1 MRAVDVRM
9 LRRNGPQQEGDVN
22 LRKQTSRRAS
32 FFSFTPVEIFQ
43 VRRKGLTGVKEERR
57 FGLLP
62 QVLVGLCVA
71 LLVTTTASAA
81 PPAPVSVTAADRPLD
96 GGDALRVVVTRD
108 LAAAS
113 DATKIVIQAAR
124 EEKGLFTDAATIS
137 LEGEEGLKHAGKA
150 DLEIDVKEMPTDKPI
165 WIRAYASNANDEKPA
180 NAYAAG
186 PATATEQFFDGNR
199 FWFFV
204 VTMFV
209 CGSVIALIL
218 IARSGV
224 PMWIRKIS
232 ALDAIDEAVGR
243 ATEMGKS
250 CLFVTGVQ
258 DLNEIETIAGIT
270 VLSRVAEKAA
280 EYDATVVVP
289 TSRSL
294 VMTAARETSQ
304 AAYLAAG
311 RPDAYQ
317 EDRIYYV
324 TDDQF
329 GFVAHLSGYMIREK
343 PAACFYMG
351 QFYAE
356 SLLLGETGNTIGA
369 IQIAGTAQPAQLPFF
384 VAACD
389 YTLIGEEFFAA
400 SAYLSRDPDQLGS
413 LKGQEV
419 GKLLVM
425 SIIVVGVGLVTIVN
439 LTGPGNTIHDIAKA
453 AADYLQNSILKS

>member
-1 MRAVDVRM
+1 MPTQSITTASNSVSKCLHSAR
-9 LRRNGPQQEGDVN
+9 
-22 LRKQTSRRAS
+22 S
-32 FFSFTPVEIFQ
+32 FFSFTPVGSSKIVTRAKEEQRFAFESLFQ
-43 VRRKGLTGVKEERR
+43 VCIC
-57 FGLLP
+57 LLMLS
-62 QVLVGLCVA
+62 VEA
-71 LLVTTTASAA
+71 IAA
-81 PPAPVSVTAADRPLD
+81 PPQAPSQISVSDKPFD
-96 GGDALRVVVTRD
+96 GGDALHVIVTREVSGP
-108 LAAAS
+108 A
-113 DATKIVIQAAR
+113 DATKFVVQASR
-124 EEKGLFTDAATIS
+124 EEKGLYTDAATIS
-137 LEGEEGLKHAGKA
+137 LEPAVDSKEAKSNTGPTLETDVAG
-150 DLEIDVKEMPTDKPI
+150 VPPGKPI
-165 WIRAYASNANDEKPA
+165 WIRAYAENARGEKS
-180 NAYAAG
+180 AYVYASS
-186 PATATEQFFDGNR
+186 PATATQQFFDGNR

-204 VTMFV
+204 ATVFV
-209 CGSVIALIL
+209 CGAIIAFIL
-218 IARSGV
+218 IARSGA
-224 PMWIRKIS
+224 PMWIRKIT
-232 ALDAIDEAVGR
+232 ALDGIDEAVGR

-250 CLFVTGVQ
+250 CLFVTGVV

-270 VLSRVAEKAA
+270 VLARVAEKAA

-329 GFVAHLSGYMIREK
+329 GFVAHLSGYMMREK

-413 LKGQEV
+413 LKGQDV

-425 SIIVVGVGLVTIVN
+425 TIILIGVSLLTIVN
-439 LTGPGNTIHDIAKA
+439 VATPGSAVHGLAKA
-453 AADYLQNSILKS
+453 AADYLQNHMLQSS

>member
-1 MRAVDVRM
+1 MSHF
-9 LRRNGPQQEGDVN
+9 GDRLVN
-22 LRKQTSRRAS
+22 A
-32 FFSFTPVEIFQ
+32 
-43 VRRKGLTGVKEERR
+43 
-57 FGLLP
+57 GLL
-62 QVLVGLCVA
+62 V
-71 LLVTTTASAA
+71 
-81 PPAPVSVTAADRPLD
+81 
-96 GGDALRVVVTRD
+96 LRVVVAFAVMCPGESRSAPPAAPVRIKAVDVPWDAGHALAVTVVQEESNVAEGVQYVVQRSAERHGVYETVATLTEPRPQPEGPAAVTKASGSPPPWVFYETTVGD
-108 LAAAS
+108 LA
-113 DATKIVIQAAR
+113 T
-124 EEKGLFTDAATIS
+124 
-137 LEGEEGLKHAGKA
+137 GEPVWL
-150 DLEIDVKEMPTDKPI
+150 
-165 WIRAYASNANDEKPA
+165 RAYAVNAQGEKSDAVMVEEAVAP
-180 NAYAAG
+180 
-186 PATATEQFFDGNR
+186 TEEWFDGR
-199 FWFFV
+199 KFWFFV
-204 VTMFV
+204 TTMFV
-209 CGSVIALIL
+209 CGSVIGFIL
-218 IARSGV
+218 IARSGAA
-224 PMWIRKIS
+224 MWIRKIS

-250 CLFVTGVQ
+250 CLFVAGVQ

-280 EYDATVVVP
+280 EYDATVVMP

-329 GFVAHLSGYMIREK
+329 GFVAHLSGYMTREK

-413 LKGQEV
+413 LKGQDM

-425 SIIVVGVGLVTIVN
+425 SIIVIGVTLLTVVN
-439 LTGPGNTIHDIAKA
+439 LTGPESSLHGVAKS
-453 AADYLQNSILKS
+453 AADYLQNVMLRSS

>member
-1 MRAVDVRM
+1 M
-9 LRRNGPQQEGDVN
+9 
-22 LRKQTSRRAS
+22 
-32 FFSFTPVEIFQ
+32 
-43 VRRKGLTGVKEERR
+43 
-57 FGLLP
+57 
-62 QVLVGLCVA
+62 VGLC
-71 LLVTTTASAA
+71 LLLLAATADAA
-81 PPAPVSVTAADRPLD
+81 PPGPPRFVSITDKPFD
-96 GGDALRVVVTRD
+96 NGHALVVVLD
-108 LAAAS
+108 VDPEPAATTYILERSFERAGLYGES
-113 DATKIVIQAAR
+113 QTLEQPAPFAPIQASELPPNA
-124 EEKGLFTDAATIS
+124 EVVKLVTHFETEVGGL
-137 LEGEEGLKHAGKA
+137 
-150 DLEIDVKEMPTDKPI
+150 PTDKPV
-165 WIRAYASNANDEKPA
+165 WFRAYAVN
-180 NAYAAG
+180 AAG
-186 PATATEQFFDGNR
+186 EKSAFVYSDQPAVATEQLFDGNR

-204 VTMFV
+204 VTVFV
-209 CGSVIALIL
+209 CGSVIAMIL
-218 IARSGV
+218 VARTGA

-329 GFVAHLSGYMIREK
+329 GFVAHLSGYMTREK

-413 LKGQEV
+413 LKGQDI

-425 SIIVVGVGLVTIVN
+425 SIIVIGVSLLTIAN
-439 LTGPGNTIHDIAKA
+439 LATPGTAVHDLASA
-453 AADYLQNSILKS
+453 AADYLQNHLLTSS

>member
-1 MRAVDVRM
+1 METRSALSLITRSGFAG
-9 LRRNGPQQEGDVN
+9 R
-22 LRKQTSRRAS
+22 
-32 FFSFTPVEIFQ
+32 
-43 VRRKGLTGVKEERR
+43 
-57 FGLLP
+57 
-62 QVLVGLCVA
+62 LVMGLC
-71 LLVTTTASAA
+71 LLLLAATADAA
-81 PPAPVSVTAADRPLD
+81 PPAPPRFVSITDKPFD
-96 GGDALRVVVTRD
+96 NGHALVVVLD
-108 LAAAS
+108 VDPEPAATTCILERS
-113 DATKIVIQAAR
+113 FER
-124 EEKGLFTDAATIS
+124 KGLYGEPQT
-137 LEGEEGLKHAGKA
+137 LERPTPAEPIQTSELPSNAEVVKLVTHIETEVG
-150 DLEIDVKEMPTDKPI
+150 DLPTDKPV
-165 WIRAYASNANDEKPA
+165 WFRAYAVN
-180 NAYAAG
+180 AAG
-186 PATATEQFFDGNR
+186 EKSAFVYSDQPTVATEQFFDGNR

-204 VTMFV
+204 VTVFV
-209 CGSVIALIL
+209 CGSVIAMIL
-218 IARSGV
+218 VARTGA

-250 CLFVTGVQ
+250 CLFVAGVQ
-258 DLNEIETIAGIT
+258 DLNEIETIAGVT

-329 GFVAHLSGYMIREK
+329 GFVAHLSGYMMREK

-413 LKGQEV
+413 LKGQDI

-425 SIIVVGVGLVTIVN
+425 SIIVIGVSLLTIVN
-439 LTGPGNTIHDIAKA
+439 LAPSGTAVHDLASA
-453 AADYLQNSILKS
+453 AADYLQNHMLTSS

>member
-1 MRAVDVRM
+1 MNHRSTNRESPGDMERAAATVWFGWLTRRAAAAAIFAFFCAWCIPGQAAPLAPKSLVGVDAPWDGGHAIRV
-9 LRRNGPQQEGDVN
+9 LVDASN
-22 LRKQTSRRAS
+22 LSPGEWSAITIQTSPEKDGIYTDA
-32 FFSFTPVEIFQ
+32 
-43 VRRKGLTGVKEERR
+43 G
-57 FGLLP
+57 
-62 QVLVGLCVA
+62 A
-71 LLVTTTASAA
+71 VT
-81 PPAPVSVTAADRPLD
+81 APVASPD
-96 GGDALRVVVTRD
+96 
-108 LAAAS
+108 AAA
-113 DATKIVIQAAR
+113 TKL
-124 EEKGLFTDAATIS
+124 EATIS
-137 LEGEEGLKHAGKA
+137 GMTSNTPTWLRAFAVNSAGEKSPYL
-150 DLEIDVKEMPTDKPI
+150 
-165 WIRAYASNANDEKPA
+165 YAEAPA
-180 NAYAAG
+180 VAI
-186 PATATEQFFDGNR
+186 EQVFDGNR

-204 VTMFV
+204 VLSFV
-209 CGSVIALIL
+209 CGSVIAMIL
-218 IARSGV
+218 IARTGA

-329 GFVAHLSGYMIREK
+329 GFVAHLSGYMMREK

-356 SLLLGETGNTIGA
+356 SLLLGETGTPLERFRL
-369 IQIAGTAQPAQLPFF
+369 PAPP
-384 VAACD
+384 
-389 YTLIGEEFFAA
+389 
-400 SAYLSRDPDQLGS
+400 SRHSSRSLSPPATTR
-413 LKGQEV
+413 
-419 GKLLVM
+419 
-425 SIIVVGVGLVTIVN
+425 
-439 LTGPGNTIHDIAKA
+439 
-453 AADYLQNSILKS
+453 

>member
-1 MRAVDVRM
+1 MSTRESSTIDS
-9 LRRNGPQQEGDVN
+9 GD
-22 LRKQTSRRAS
+22 RPRHTFS
-32 FFSFTPVEIFQ
+32 FFSFTPV
-43 VRRKGLTGVKEERR
+43 GLLKMRTGVKEEKR
-57 FGLLP
+57 FKLTPLVAAICLLTWMR
-62 QVLVGLCVA
+62 VA
-71 LLVTTTASAA
+71 QAA
-81 PPAPVSVTAADRPLD
+81 PPAPPVSVFAADVPYD
-96 GGDALRVVVTRD
+96 SGESLRVAVAMEEAKLGNDPIR
-108 LAAAS
+108 
-113 DATKIVIQAAR
+113 IVIQKCL
-124 EEKGLFTDAATIS
+124 EERGVYTEVATVSEVAEEPGGIAGLIRS
-137 LEGEEGLKHAGKA
+137 LGSPPPWVYYIAKVDGVA
-150 DLEIDVKEMPTDKPI
+150 TDKPV
-165 WIRAYASNANDEKPA
+165 WFRAYAVNNDGENSTYTSVKTPA
-180 NAYAAG
+180 V
-186 PATATEQFFDGNR
+186 PSRQFFDGNR
-199 FWFFV
+199 LWFFV
-204 VTMFV
+204 VTLFV
-209 CGSVIALIL
+209 CGTVIAFIL
-218 IARSGV
+218 IARSGI

-232 ALDAIDEAVGR
+232 ALDAMDEAVGR

-250 CLFVTGVQ
+250 CLFVTGVV

-329 GFVAHLSGYMIREK
+329 GFVAHLSGYMMREK

-413 LKGQEV
+413 LKGQDV

-425 SIIVVGVGLVTIVN
+425 SIIFIGVSLLTIVSV
-439 LTGPGNTIHDIAKA
+439 TKSGTAVHDLAKA
-453 AADYLQNSILKS
+453 AADYLQNQMLKSS

>member
-1 MRAVDVRM
+1 MTEASMPSPRSI
-9 LRRNGPQQEGDVN
+9 GPQQEEAVN
-22 LRKQTSRRAS
+22 LQEQSLHRAS
-32 FFSFTPVEIFQ
+32 FFSFTPVRLFQ
-43 VRRKGLTGVKEERR
+43 VRKKGLTGVKEESR

-62 QVLVGLCVA
+62 QLLVGLCVS
-71 LLVTTTASAA
+71 LLATSVSAA

-108 LAAAS
+108 LAVAS
-113 DATKIVIQAAR
+113 DASKIVIQAAR
-124 EEKGLFTDAATIS
+124 EEKGLFSDAATIS
-137 LEGEEGLKHAGKA
+137 LEGEDGLKHAGKA
-150 DLEIDVKEMPTDKPI
+150 ALEIDVKEMPTDKSI
-165 WIRAYASNANDEKPA
+165 WIRAYAVNAKDEKSA
-180 NAYAAG
+180 FAYASG
-186 PATATEQFFDGNR
+186 PAVATEQFFDGNR

-270 VLSRVAEKAA
+270 VLARVAEKAA

-413 LKGQEV
+413 LKGQDV

-425 SIIVVGVGLVTIVN
+425 SIIIIGVGLLTIVN
-439 LTGPGNTIHDIAKA
+439 LTGPGNAIHDIAKA

>member
-1 MRAVDVRM
+1 M
-9 LRRNGPQQEGDVN
+9 LCLLLCGAFLTEVEA
-22 LRKQTSRRAS
+22 AS
-32 FFSFTPVEIFQ
+32 P
-43 VRRKGLTGVKEERR
+43 
-57 FGLLP
+57 
-62 QVLVGLCVA
+62 
-71 LLVTTTASAA
+71 A
-81 PPAPVSVTAADRPLD
+81 PPTSISVHDVTLD
-96 GGDALRVVVTRD
+96 AGDALEVMIDASSTKPIEGVKFVVQKSMEQNGVY
-108 LAAAS
+108 
-113 DATKIVIQAAR
+113 K
-124 EEKGLFTDAATIS
+124 EAATVDASAVIKERLANPFS
-137 LEGEEGLKHAGKA
+137 PRVPEDLVFDAEVGDIPSGKP
-150 DLEIDVKEMPTDKPI
+150 V
-165 WIRAYASNANDEKPA
+165 WFRAYAVN
-180 NAYAAG
+180 AAG
-186 PATATEQFFDGNR
+186 EKSPYTYSSEPGIATQQFFDGNR
-199 FWFFV
+199 FWFFI
-204 VTMFV
+204 VTLFV
-209 CGSVIALIL
+209 CGSVVAMIL
-218 IARSGV
+218 VARSGV

-270 VLSRVAEKAA
+270 VLSRVAQKAA
-280 EYDATVVVP
+280 EYDATVIVP

-329 GFVAHLSGYMIREK
+329 GFVAHLSGYMQREK

-356 SLLLGETGNTIGA
+356 SLLLGETGNAIGA

-413 LKGQEV
+413 LKGQDI

-425 SIIVVGVGLVTIVN
+425 AILFVGVTLVTVVN
-439 LTGPGNTIHDIAKA
+439 VTLPETPGATPSGLHAFAKTC
-453 AADYLQNSILKS
+453 ADYLQNHILQSS

>member
-1 MRAVDVRM
+1 MLAV
-9 LRRNGPQQEGDVN
+9 E
-22 LRKQTSRRAS
+22 A
-32 FFSFTPVEIFQ
+32 I
-43 VRRKGLTGVKEERR
+43 
-57 FGLLP
+57 
-62 QVLVGLCVA
+62 
-71 LLVTTTASAA
+71 AA
-81 PPAPVSVTAADRPLD
+81 PPQAPSQISASDKPLD
-96 GGDALRVVVTRD
+96 GGDALHVIVTREVSEP
-108 LAAAS
+108 A
-113 DATKIVIQAAR
+113 DATKIVIQSSR
-124 EEKGLFTDAATIS
+124 EEKGLYTEAAIIS
-137 LEGEEGLKHAGKA
+137 LDPAAGPKDA
-150 DLEIDVKEMPTDKPI
+150 KPNSGPTLETDVTGVRTGKPI
-165 WIRAYASNANDEKPA
+165 WIRAYAEN
-180 NAYAAG
+180 AAG
-186 PATATEQFFDGNR
+186 EKSAYVYASSPAIATQQFFDGHR
-199 FWFFV
+199 FWFFI
-204 VTMFV
+204 VTAFV
-209 CGSVIALIL
+209 CGSVIAFIL

-329 GFVAHLSGYMIREK
+329 GFVAHLSGYMQREK

-413 LKGQEV
+413 LKGQDV

-425 SIIVVGVGLVTIVN
+425 SIILIGVTLLTIVN
-439 LTGPGNTIHDIAKA
+439 VATPGTAVHDLAKA
-453 AADYLQNSILKS
+453 AADYLQNHMLQSS

>member
-1 MRAVDVRM
+1 M
-9 LRRNGPQQEGDVN
+9 
-22 LRKQTSRRAS
+22 
-32 FFSFTPVEIFQ
+32 
-43 VRRKGLTGVKEERR
+43 
-57 FGLLP
+57 
-62 QVLVGLCVA
+62 
-71 LLVTTTASAA
+71 LVT
-81 PPAPVSVTAADRPLD
+81 
-96 GGDALRVVVTRD
+96 VTRD
-108 LAAAS
+108 PSAPE
-113 DATKIVIQAAR
+113 DATKIVVQTAR
-124 EEKGLFTDAATIS
+124 EEKGLFSDASTIDLTPAKGASAAESKSDSMSSALNTEVGDVETD
-137 LEGEEGLKHAGKA
+137 E
-150 DLEIDVKEMPTDKPI
+150 PI
-165 WIRAYASNANDEKPA
+165 WIRAYAANDAGEKSA
-180 NAYAAG
+180 YVYAAE
-186 PATATEQFFDGNR
+186 PVTPTQQFFDGNR
-199 FWFFV
+199 FWFFI
-204 VTMFV
+204 VTLFV
-209 CGSVIALIL
+209 CGSVIAMIL
-218 IARSGV
+218 VARSGV
-224 PMWIRKIS
+224 PMWVRKIS

-329 GFVAHLSGYMIREK
+329 GFVAHLSGYMMREK

-413 LKGQEV
+413 LKGQDI
-419 GKLLVM
+419 GKLFVM
-425 SIIVVGVGLVTIVN
+425 AIILVGVTLLTVVN
-439 LTGPGNTIHDIAKA
+439 ATTPGTAVHDLAKA
-453 AADYLQNSILKS
+453 AADYLQNHILQSS

>member
-1 MRAVDVRM
+1 M
-9 LRRNGPQQEGDVN
+9 
-22 LRKQTSRRAS
+22 AS
-32 FFSFTPVEIFQ
+32 TESPSICVAMETRSALSLITRSGFAG
-43 VRRKGLTGVKEERR
+43 R
-57 FGLLP
+57 
-62 QVLVGLCVA
+62 LVMGLC
-71 LLVTTTASAA
+71 LLLLAATADAA
-81 PPAPVSVTAADRPLD
+81 PPAPPRFVSITDKPFD
-96 GGDALRVVVTRD
+96 NGHALVVVLD
-108 LAAAS
+108 VDPEPAATTCILERS
-113 DATKIVIQAAR
+113 FER
-124 EEKGLFTDAATIS
+124 KGLYGEPQT
-137 LEGEEGLKHAGKA
+137 LERPTPAEPIQTSELPSNAEVVKLVTHIETEVG
-150 DLEIDVKEMPTDKPI
+150 DLPTDKPV
-165 WIRAYASNANDEKPA
+165 WFRAYAVN
-180 NAYAAG
+180 AAG
-186 PATATEQFFDGNR
+186 EKSAFVYSDQPTVATEQFFDGNR

-204 VTMFV
+204 VTVFV
-209 CGSVIALIL
+209 CGSVIAMIL
-218 IARSGV
+218 VARTGA

-250 CLFVTGVQ
+250 CLFVAGVQ
-258 DLNEIETIAGIT
+258 DLNEIETIAGVT

-329 GFVAHLSGYMIREK
+329 GFVAHLSGYMMREK

-413 LKGQEV
+413 LKGQDI

-425 SIIVVGVGLVTIVN
+425 SIIVIGVSLLTIVN
-439 LTGPGNTIHDIAKA
+439 LAPSGTAVHDLASA
-453 AADYLQNSILKS
+453 AADYLQNHMLTSS

>member
-1 MRAVDVRM
+1 MSIHRSLAM
-9 LRRNGPQQEGDVN
+9 LSAC
-22 LRKQTSRRAS
+22 L
-32 FFSFTPVEIFQ
+32 
-43 VRRKGLTGVKEERR
+43 
-57 FGLLP
+57 GLLAMAADA
-62 QVLVGLCVA
+62 Q
-71 LLVTTTASAA
+71 AA
-81 PPAPVSVTAADRPLD
+81 PPSPPTFVSVADKPFDD
-96 GGDALRVVVTRD
+96 GHSVNLEVEADPDEAVSRVVIERAFEKNG
-108 LAAAS
+108 LYAAPES
-113 DATKIVIQAAR
+113 IDFPSMPPAAISGVNQEAVR
-124 EEKGLFTDAATIS
+124 RSLFI
-137 LEGEEGLKHAGKA
+137 KA
-150 DLEIDVKEMPTDKPI
+150 DFGGLPVGKPVWFRAHVLNTAGERSPYVYTEQPVIPTQ
-165 WIRAYASNANDEKPA
+165 
-180 NAYAAG
+180 
-186 PATATEQFFDGNR
+186 QFFDGNR

-204 VTMFV
+204 VTAFV
-209 CGSVIALIL
+209 CGSVIAFIL
-218 IARSGV
+218 IARSGA

-329 GFVAHLSGYMIREK
+329 GFVAHLSGYMMREK

-413 LKGQEV
+413 LKGQDV

-425 SIIVVGVGLVTIVN
+425 SIIVIGVSLLTIVS
-439 LTGPGNTIHDIAKA
+439 LTKSGTAVHDLAKA
-453 AADYLQNSILKS
+453 AADYLQKHMLQSS

>member
-1 MRAVDVRM
+1 MR
-9 LRRNGPQQEGDVN
+9 
-22 LRKQTSRRAS
+22 
-32 FFSFTPVEIFQ
+32 
-43 VRRKGLTGVKEERR
+43 TGVKEKRR
-57 FGLLP
+57 NGVARLILTGLFCSLW
-62 QVLVGLCVA
+62 
-71 LLVTTTASAA
+71 TTAAIA
-81 PPAPVSVTAADRPLD
+81 TPPNPPRIVSVSDKPFDD
-96 GGDALRVVVTRD
+96 GHSVVVVLEAD
-108 LAAAS
+108 PDPAI
-113 DATKIVIQAAR
+113 KNYVIERAFERA
-124 EEKGLFTDAATIS
+124 GLYGNAQTPEPPSHPEPTEPPKELPPGVETVTVRQI
-137 LEGEEGLKHAGKA
+137 LRIENEVGGL
-150 DLEIDVKEMPTDKPI
+150 PTDKPV
-165 WIRAYASNANDEKPA
+165 WFLAHAVSTAGEKSP
-180 NAYAAG
+180 YVYS
-186 PATATEQFFDGNR
+186 EQPVIPTQQLFDGNR

-204 VTMFV
+204 VTVFV
-209 CGSVIALIL
+209 CGSVIAFIL

-329 GFVAHLSGYMIREK
+329 GFVAHLSGYMMREK

-351 QFYAE
+351 QFFAE

-413 LKGQEV
+413 LKGQDV

-425 SIIVVGVGLVTIVN
+425 SIIVIGVSLLTIVS
-439 LTGPGNTIHDIAKA
+439 LTRSGTAIHDLAKA
-453 AADYLQNSILKS
+453 AADYLQNHMLQSS

>member
-1 MRAVDVRM
+1 MA
-9 LRRNGPQQEGDVN
+9 
-22 LRKQTSRRAS
+22 
-32 FFSFTPVEIFQ
+32 
-43 VRRKGLTGVKEERR
+43 
-57 FGLLP
+57 
-62 QVLVGLCVA
+62 
-71 LLVTTTASAA
+71 TTAERLRSCIHLVVGFSALIFGADTATVAA
-81 PPAPVSVTAADRPLD
+81 PPSAPASIVAEDVPLD
-96 GGDALRVVVTRD
+96 GGEALRVLIEPVN
-108 LAAAS
+108 LS
-113 DATKIVIQAAR
+113 DGGAVGWVI
-124 EEKGLFTDAATIS
+124 EKSMERNGVYTEAATIDRKS
-137 LEGEEGLKHAGKA
+137 LIAGDPIEAEISGLEPGQS
-150 DLEIDVKEMPTDKPI
+150 V
-165 WIRAYASNANDEKPA
+165 WFRAAEVN
-180 NAYAAG
+180 AAG
-186 PATATEQFFDGNR
+186 EKSAFTYVEQPGMATEQLFDGHR
-199 FWFFV
+199 FWFFI
-204 VTMFV
+204 VTLFV
-209 CGSVIALIL
+209 CGSVTAMIL
-218 IARSGV
+218 IARSGT

-250 CLFVTGVQ
+250 CLFVAGVQ

-329 GFVAHLSGYMIREK
+329 GFVAHLSGYMVREK

-413 LKGQEV
+413 LKGQDI

-425 SIIVVGVGLVTIVN
+425 SILFVGVSLVTIVSVTSPQSS
-439 LTGPGNTIHDIAKA
+439 LHEIASK
-453 AADYLQNSILKS
+453 AADYLQNHILQSS